1 MAAKAKLDKLAG
13 AIGWNKKSELMRT
26 YGSLKVVIQ
35 GMREI
40 FYDPNR
46 LYIKRALEGVVEWP
60 VTRDGR
66 QGVKSLE
73 ESTAVMH
80 WTPAADDPKATGDP
94 EGLNLKRQ
102 LLGTVMGHGGRCEV
116 AILRQLLQGLDSGAG
131 AVELESF
138 FDATSK
144 RNLSS
149 VLFWSHRNVCRR
161 QAKAIE
167 AARPQMDGQVSA
179 EVRQVLIDMVNS
191 KGSVSLSELQAALE
205 EAKLA
210 VKVDEV
216 MLFNTAQR
224 IPELFFFPEIVFL
237 RHLVDPLIKEVPV
250 AFDMALTD
258 AAQGEDEA
266 NAPQKVMPS
275 EAELEEDAAMLA
287 LAEAAAAIPDGA
299 VGDTPAPQ
307 NNAPLKSDSGF
318 FTYGEFEKQPEARLI
333 EIAPVQKKRR
343 TGSDAGAIKAM
354 WGGDDVPPWA
364 TESAA
369 VSVRSEGHVSTEQIG
384 IITRLTGTVASVRLM
399 LGDKKA
405 LTGGLAGGMLS
416 EERDFPISKLMP
428 VAPQVGASVKVVAGK
443 SSGLVGNLV
452 GLAGD
457 KGVVQIGK
465 IQYETLPMSHLAVT
479 ASFR

>member
-13 AIGWNKKSELMRT
+13 TIGWNKKSELMRT
-26 YGSLKVVIQ
+26 YGTLKVVIQ

-46 LYIKRALEGVVEWP
+46 LYLKRALEGVVEWP

-66 QGVKSLE
+66 LGVKALE
-73 ESTAVMH
+73 ESAALMH
-80 WTPAADDPKATGDP
+80 WTPAADDPKAAGDP

-116 AILRQLLQGLDSGAG
+116 AILRQLLQGLDSAG
-131 AVELESF
+131 AVDLESF
-138 FDATSK
+138 FDASSP

-161 QAKAIE
+161 QAKAVE
-167 AARPQMDGQVSA
+167 AARPQMDDQVSA
-179 EVRQVLIDMVNS
+179 DVRQVLIDVVNS

-210 VKVDEV
+210 VKVDEA
-216 MLFNTAQR
+216 MLFHTAQR
-224 IPELFFFPEIVFL
+224 IPELFYFPEIVFL
-237 RHLVDPLIKEVPV
+237 RHLVEPLIKEVPV
-250 AFDMALTD
+250 ALDTAMIDSARE
-258 AAQGEDEA
+258 EDEA
-266 NAPQKVMPS
+266 DAPQKVMPT
-275 EAELEEDAAMLA
+275 EAEMEEDAAMLA
-287 LAEAAAAIPDGA
+287 LAEAAAAIPDEA
-299 VGDTPAPQ
+299 VGGAPAPK
-307 NNAPLKSDSGF
+307 NKAPVKSDSGF
-318 FTYGEFEKQPEARLI
+318 FTYGEFEKQPEARMI
-333 EIAPVQKKRR
+333 EIAPVKRR
-343 TGSDAGAIKAM
+343 RTASDAGAIKSV

-369 VSVRSEGHVSTEQIG
+369 VSVRNEGHATSEQIG
-384 IITRLTGTVASVRLM
+384 IITRLTGTVATVMLM

-405 LTGGLAGGMLS
+405 LTGGLAGGALS
-416 EERDFPISKLMP
+416 EERDFPISKLLP
-428 VAPQVGASVKVVAGK
+428 VAPQVGASVKVVAGR
-443 SSGLVGNLV
+443 SSGLQGTLV